1 MDQIQARTSLQL
13 LGQKQLYQRVILGLW
28 GAHGT
33 ALSHS
38 ARRQLSDP
46 ARVLPRVVEYL
57 LNKHHIDGGWGDL
70 SPTQPVT
77 ALEASQFHQ
86 EL

>member
-1 MDQIQARTSLQL
+1 MDQIQARTPLQL
-13 LGQKQLYQRVILGLW
+13 LRQKQLYLGVILGLW
-28 GAHGT
+28 RAHGT

-46 ARVLPRVVEYL
+46 ARALPRVVEYL
-57 LNKHHIDGGWGDL
+57 LDKHHIDGGWDDL